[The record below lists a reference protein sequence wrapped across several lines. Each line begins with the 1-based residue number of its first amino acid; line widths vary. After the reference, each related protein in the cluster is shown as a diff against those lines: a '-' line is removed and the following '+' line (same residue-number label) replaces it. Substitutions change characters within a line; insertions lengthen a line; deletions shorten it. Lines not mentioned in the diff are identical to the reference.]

1 VGVNLLQETLLTND
15 CQLPTNDYNL
25 SHFGQNA
32 NMKNIGVLHV
42 ITDTTLQSRFTHAE
56 LAEQAIAG
64 GADTVQFRQKHGT
77 TRELITTAQSM
88 QAVCKQRKVPLIV
101 NDRADIALAIGATGA
116 HFGQDDMPVSIG
128 RQILSTKAII
138 GASARTEEKILA
150 AISEGADYIGFGP
163 IYGTTSKSDAEMP
176 KGLERL
182 RRMCDIAACPVIAI
196 GGITVQTAGDVI
208 RAGAHGIAV
217 ISAVCAYPEPT
228 IATQALQNEI
238 HGAK

>member
-1 VGVNLLQETLLTND
+1 
-15 CQLPTNDYNL
+15 
-25 SHFGQNA
+25 
-32 NMKNIGVLHV
+32 MKNIGVLHV
-42 ITDTTLQSRFTHAE
+42 ITDTTLQSRFTHVALAE
-56 LAEQAIAG
+56 LAIEG
-64 GADTVQFRQKHGT
+64 GADTVQFRQKYGT
-77 TRELITTAQSM
+77 TRELITTAQRM
-88 QAVCKQRKVPLIV
+88 QRVCAQYTVPLII

-182 RRMCDIAACPVIAI
+182 RRMCEIAACPVIAI
-196 GGITVQTAGDVI
+196 GGITVQTAGEVI
-208 RAGAHGIAV
+208 QAGAHGIAV
-217 ISAVCAYPEPT
+217 ISAVCAHPEPVV
-228 IATQALQNEI
+228 ATQALLHEI

>member
-1 VGVNLLQETLLTND
+1 
-15 CQLPTNDYNL
+15 
-25 SHFGQNA
+25 
-32 NMKNIGVLHV
+32 MKNIGVLHV
-42 ITDTTLQSRFTHAE
+42 ITDTALQSRFTHAALAE
-56 LAEQAIAG
+56 LAIEG

-77 TRELITTAQSM
+77 TRELIAMAQDM
-88 QAVCKQRKVPLIV
+88 QTICAQHKVPLIV
-101 NDRADIALAIGATGA
+101 NDRADIALAVGATGT

-138 GASARTEEKILA
+138 GASARTEDKILE

-196 GGITVQTAGDVI
+196 GGISVQTAGDVI

-217 ISAVCAYPEPT
+217 ISAVCAHPEPT
-228 IATQALQNEI
+228 VATQALLNEI
-238 HGAK
+238 HGVK

>member
-1 VGVNLLQETLLTND
+1 
-15 CQLPTNDYNL
+15 
-25 SHFGQNA
+25 
-32 NMKNIGVLHV
+32 MKNIGVLHV

-56 LAEQAIAG
+56 LAELAIVG

-88 QAVCKQRKVPLIV
+88 QAVCEQHEMPLIV
-101 NDRADIALAIGATGA
+101 NDRADIALAVNAMGA

-163 IYGTTSKSDAEMP
+163 IYGTSSKTDAEAA

-196 GGITVQTAGDVI
+196 GGITVQTAADVI

-217 ISAVCAYPEPT
+217 ISAVCAHPEPT
-228 IATQALQNEI
+228 VATQALLNEI

>member
-1 VGVNLLQETLLTND
+1 
-15 CQLPTNDYNL
+15 
-25 SHFGQNA
+25 
-32 NMKNIGVLHV
+32 MKNIGVFHV

-56 LAEQAIAG
+56 LAALAIAG
-64 GADTVQFRQKHGT
+64 GADTVQFRQKQGT
-77 TRELITTAQSM
+77 TRELIATAQSM
-88 QAVCKQRKVPLIV
+88 QAICKAHDVPLIV
-101 NDRADIALAIGATGA
+101 NDRADIALAVGATGA

-128 RQILSTKAII
+128 RRILPTETII
-138 GASARTEEKILA
+138 GASARTEEKILE
-150 AISEGADYIGFGP
+150 AITEGADYIGFGP
-163 IYGTTSKSDAEMP
+163 IYGTTSKADAEMA

-217 ISAVCAYPEPT
+217 ISAVCAHSEPT
-228 IATQALQNEI
+228 IATQVLLNEI

>member
-1 VGVNLLQETLLTND
+1 
-15 CQLPTNDYNL
+15 
-25 SHFGQNA
+25 
-32 NMKNIGVLHV
+32 MKNIGILHV
-42 ITDTTLQSRFTHAE
+42 ITDTTLQSRFTHAA
-56 LAEQAIAG
+56 LAELTIAG

-88 QAVCKQRKVPLIV
+88 QTVCEQYKVPLIV
-101 NDRADIALAIGATGA
+101 NDRADIALAVGAMGA

-128 RQILSTKAII
+128 RQILPTEAII
-138 GASARTEEKILA
+138 GASARTQEKILA
-150 AISEGADYIGFGP
+150 AIAEGADYIGFGP
-163 IYGTTSKSDAEMP
+163 IYGTTSKPDAEMP

-196 GGITVQTAGDVI
+196 GGITVQNASDVI

-217 ISAVCAYPEPT
+217 ISAVCAQPEPT
-228 IATQALQNEI
+228 TATQALLNEI

>member
-1 VGVNLLQETLLTND
+1 
-15 CQLPTNDYNL
+15 
-25 SHFGQNA
+25 
-32 NMKNIGVLHV
+32 MKNIGVLHV

-56 LAEQAIAG
+56 LAELAIEG
-64 GADTVQFRQKHGT
+64 GADTVQFRQKYGT

-88 QAVCKQRKVPLIV
+88 QTVCAQHKVPLIV
-101 NDRADIALAIGATGA
+101 NDRADIALAVDATGA

-163 IYGTTSKSDAEMP
+163 IYGTSSKADAEEA

-182 RRMCDIAACPVIAI
+182 RRMCDVAACPVVAI
-196 GGITVQTAGDVI
+196 GGITVQTAADVI

-217 ISAVCAYPEPT
+217 ISAVCVHPEPT
-228 IATQALQNEI
+228 IATRALLNEI

>member
-1 VGVNLLQETLLTND
+1 
-15 CQLPTNDYNL
+15 
-25 SHFGQNA
+25 
-32 NMKNIGVLHV
+32 MKNIGVLHI
-42 ITDTTLQSRFTHAE
+42 ITDTTLQSQFTHAE
-56 LAEQAIAG
+56 LAELAIAG

-88 QAVCKQRKVPLIV
+88 QAVCEQHKVPLIV
-101 NDRADIALAIGATGA
+101 NDRADIALAVGATGA

-150 AISEGADYIGFGP
+150 AITEGADYIGFGP

-196 GGITVQTAGDVI
+196 GGITAQTAGDVI
-208 RAGAHGIAV
+208 RAGAYGIAV

-228 IATQALQNEI
+228 VATQALLNEI

>member
-1 VGVNLLQETLLTND
+1 
-15 CQLPTNDYNL
+15 
-25 SHFGQNA
+25 
-32 NMKNIGVLHV
+32 MKNIGVLHV

-56 LAEQAIAG
+56 LAELAIKG

-88 QAVCKQRKVPLIV
+88 QTVCAQHKVPLIV
-101 NDRADIALAIGATGA
+101 NDRADIALAVGATGA

-128 RQILSTKAII
+128 RQILSTKTII

-163 IYGTTSKSDAEMP
+163 IYGTTSKSDAETA

-182 RRMCDIAACPVIAI
+182 HRMCEIAACPVIAI

-217 ISAVCAYPEPT
+217 ISAVCAQSEPT
-228 IATQALQNEI
+228 VATQALLNEI